1 MAVSVE
7 LTRSEDELKQRF
19 EALTTPEDV
28 ADLLEISYDH
38 LNYILFWGRH
48 FFPYRKFI
56 VRKKSGGFREINAP
70 PKSLCILQA
79 KLNTVLQVVYK
90 RKPSAHGFVTGHSI
104 LTNARQHVGA
114 RFVLNIDLKDF
125 FPTIH
130 FGRVRGAFMKKPYN
144 VPAPAATVLARLCC
158 HEGSLPQGAPSS
170 PMVSNMVCARLDGEL
185 QTLAKRYRC
194 SYTRYADDMTI
205 STTVPKFPREL
216 AAPVTGLSGEGLQL
230 GGELLAVIES
240 NKFDVNPAKQRLQLR
255 DQHQEVT
262 GLTVN
267 KFPNVKRRFI
277 RQIRAMLHA
286 WEKFGLIDAQREFRD
301 KHDRR
306 SRREGSEPSYRRVVR
321 GKLDFLKMVKG
332 ENDPTYR
339 NLRNRLHKL
348 DPDII
353 DELPDQSSIDAVAA
367 GVEYQRPNV
376 ASHVAPD
383 GTVTIFFSD
392 IESSTALNVQLRD
405 RKWMILLREHNEIV
419 RRHLRMYRGYEV
431 KTVGDAFMLAF
442 RSAADA
448 LRCALA
454 VQREFAERNE
464 AAEIPIRVRIG
475 LHTGEPVLDAD
486 DFFGY
491 HVNYASRIE
500 SQAAPGEIVVSKLLR
515 DVVAPSGDFELKERK
530 PVTLRGF
537 KGSHITYTVVW
548 ANDKEGAFV
557 ANRGCLVSLLRRGT
571 SVSPR

>member
-7 LTRSEDELKQRF
+7 LTRSEDELRQRF
-19 EALTTPEDV
+19 GSLTTPEDV

-48 FFPYRKFI
+48 FFPYHKFTI
-56 VRKKSGGFREINAP
+56 RKKSGGFRVINAP
-70 PKSLCILQA
+70 PTSLRILQS

-90 RKPSAHGFVTGHSI
+90 RKPSAHGFVTGQSI
-104 LTNARQHVGA
+104 LTNARRHVGA

-130 FGRVRGAFMKKPYN
+130 FARVRGAFIRKPYN
-144 VPAPAATVLARLCC
+144 VSAPAATVLARLCC

-205 STTVPKFPREL
+205 STTIPKFPREL

-230 GGELLAVIES
+230 GGELLKVIES

-286 WEKFGLIDAQREFRD
+286 WERFGLIDAQREFRD
-301 KHDRR
+301 KYDRR
-306 SRREGSEPSYRRVVR
+306 SRREGSEPSFRRVVR

-332 ENDPTYR
+332 EKDPIYR

-376 ASHVAPD
+376 ASHAAPD

-419 RRHLRMYRGYEV
+419 RRQLRMYRGYEV

-448 LRCALA
+448 LRCAIA
-454 VQREFAERNE
+454 VQREFAARNE

-475 LHTGEPVLDAD
+475 LHTGEPVRDAD

-515 DVVAPSGDFELKERK
+515 DVVAPSGDFELEERQL
-530 PVTLRGF
+530 VTLKGF
-537 KGSHITYTVVW
+537 EGSHITYTVVW
-548 ANDKEGAFV
+548 ANDKEGEATV
-557 ANRGCLVSLLRRGT
+557 AVG
-571 SVSPR
+571 